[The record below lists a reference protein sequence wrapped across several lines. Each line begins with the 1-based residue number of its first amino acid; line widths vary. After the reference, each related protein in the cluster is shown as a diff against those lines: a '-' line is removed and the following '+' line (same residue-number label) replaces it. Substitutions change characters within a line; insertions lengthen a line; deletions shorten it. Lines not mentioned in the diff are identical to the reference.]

1 MYGVSPVKIPPKCWG
16 LSNLLYTLPF
26 IHLDNSPLKN
36 FLYINYSQFVFHQDR
51 TKSPWFVRIYE
62 APAFLPIAKKKRY
75 GFPFKSVGA
84 VLQGV
89 FFFWTPPKKLEYKIP
104 LYPLALREMSE
115 QLT

>member
-1 MYGVSPVKIPPKCWG
+1 MYGVSSVKIPPKCWG

-62 APAFLPIAKKKRY
+62 APAFLPIAKKKGMDSPLKVSALSYRVSFY
-75 GFPFKSVGA
+75 SG
-84 VLQGV
+84 
-89 FFFWTPPKKLEYKIP
+89 PPLKVRVQNP
-104 LYPLALREMSE
+104 LISSG
-115 QLT
+115 T